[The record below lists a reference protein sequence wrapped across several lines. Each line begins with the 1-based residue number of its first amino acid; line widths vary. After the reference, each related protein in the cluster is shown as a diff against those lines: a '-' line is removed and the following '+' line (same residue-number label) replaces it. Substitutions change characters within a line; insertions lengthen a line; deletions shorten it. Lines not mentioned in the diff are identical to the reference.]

1 MSDNPAVPAESRAH
15 EYPQYA
21 FHDPAFVEWW
31 LGSLYML
38 PAADQI
44 AVAEILDQSIH
55 TPRVKDVLDNFIRGL
70 DGVANGLKVAEDGVL
85 VDAPPAFEGTLAERS
100 VQFAK
105 YHAVA
110 YWKTNPWMVV
120 IAAAGMVFAVG
131 RGVWFVGKEFFRI
144 VF

>member
-1 MSDNPAVPAESRAH
+1 MSDNPTVPTASSAH

-21 FHDPAFVEWW
+21 FHDPVFVEWW

-38 PAADQI
+38 PAVDQI

-55 TPRVKDVLDNFIRGL
+55 TPKVKEVLDIFIRGL
-70 DGVANGLKVAEDGVL
+70 DGVANGLKVAEDRGQE
-85 VDAPPAFEGTLAERS
+85 DAPPAFEGTLAERS
-100 VQFAK
+100 IQFAK
-105 YHAVA
+105 YHVVA

-120 IAAAGMVFAVG
+120 IAASGMLFAVG